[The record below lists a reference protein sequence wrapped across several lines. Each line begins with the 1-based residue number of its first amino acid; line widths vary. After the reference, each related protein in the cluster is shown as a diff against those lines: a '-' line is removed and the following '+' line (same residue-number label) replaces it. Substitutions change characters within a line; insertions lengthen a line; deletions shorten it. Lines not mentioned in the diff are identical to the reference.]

1 MPERKLGEP
10 VFGVLPIQVL
20 VDTCCRSKVGFR
32 RLLPITGQSAVGPKP
47 AGLVEQYLPFNKAPN
62 SGRSGDRSNLP
73 KAACQFN
80 EYGTHER
87 PTSSGQQSYALVIA
101 AIHAD
106 LVVRYGD
113 GSHEMLF
120 NNILP

>member
-47 AGLVEQYLPFNKAPN
+47 AGLVEQYLPFNKAP
-62 SGRSGDRSNLP
+62 SLGRSRRS
-73 KAACQFN
+73 KAALKADFCLGCIRTTPDGAESRQAALA
-80 EYGTHER
+80 
-87 PTSSGQQSYALVIA
+87 TSAG
-101 AIHAD
+101 
-106 LVVRYGD
+106 
-113 GSHEMLF
+113 
-120 NNILP
+120 

>member
-62 SGRSGDRSNLP
+62 IGRSSDYARSWKQSSFRQSVDSAFDAGCAGL
-73 KAACQFN
+73 AGRGGSSSCWS
-80 EYGTHER
+80 
-87 PTSSGQQSYALVIA
+87 PT
-101 AIHAD
+101 
-106 LVVRYGD
+106 
-113 GSHEMLF
+113 
-120 NNILP
+120 P

>member
-62 SGRSGDRSNLP
+62 PGHSEPVRSIP
-73 KAACQFN
+73 KAAV
-80 EYGTHER
+80 
-87 PTSSGQQSYALVIA
+87 S
-101 AIHAD
+101 
-106 LVVRYGD
+106 
-113 GSHEMLF
+113 
-120 NNILP
+120 

>member
-47 AGLVEQYLPFNKAPN
+47 AGLVEQYLPFNKAPQY
-62 SGRSGDRSNLP
+62 RSCAGDN
-73 KAACQFN
+73 
-80 EYGTHER
+80 
-87 PTSSGQQSYALVIA
+87 
-101 AIHAD
+101 
-106 LVVRYGD
+106 GD
-113 GSHEMLF
+113 PESCR
-120 NNILP
+120 I